1 MDVRLA
7 KFRHV
12 VLPLLVAAFTT
23 APVNALAPDPTNTQL
38 IAAGG
43 SPAYDAFAANRGVRA
58 GQPLSASE
66 VSAAKAASGS
76 DFVATSTYCQTALS
90 NYPQRAPSDTDSLAG
105 ASDRIRTQVLAAV
118 QAYGKAV
125 TANDPAKMNAAV
137 TSMFAACH
145 FFAIAYSGSG
155 RQNAALSGIPTPTP
169 VVKISLS
176 SSNPVE
182 LEAVAPGEM
191 ISSDIVLTNSGTAPL
206 SVTGFGFQGAGAAA
220 FTAVRS
226 ACPDTVAPS
235 GTCVIEVTFLPP
247 GNEGAEA
254 TLRIDSNADGSPTY
268 VTLKGNVCYPNCWV
282 RG

>member
-1 MDVRLA
+1 MEVRLT
-7 KFRHV
+7 KFRLV
-12 VLPLLVAAFTT
+12 LLPLLVTAFTT
-23 APVNALAPDPTNTQL
+23 TPANALASDPTNTQL

-43 SPAYDAFAANRGVRA
+43 SPAYDAFATNRGLRA
-58 GQPLSASE
+58 GRPLNGSE

-76 DFVATSTYCQTALS
+76 DFVSTSTYCQTALS
-90 NYPQRAPSDTDSLAG
+90 NYPQRATSGTDSLADP
-105 ASDRIRTQVLAAV
+105 SERVRTQVLAAV

-125 TANDPAKMNAAV
+125 TANDPSKMNAAV

-155 RQNAALSGIPTPTP
+155 HQNAALSGIPTPTP

-176 SSNPVE
+176 SSNPVD
-182 LEAVAPGEM
+182 LEPVAPGEM

-206 SVTGFGFQGAGAAA
+206 SVTGFGFEGAGAEA
-220 FTAVRS
+220 FTAVRA

-247 GNEGAEA
+247 GREGAEA
-254 TLRIDSNADGSPTY
+254 KLRIDSNADGSPTY
-268 VTLKGNVCYPNCWV
+268 VTLKGNVCFPNCWV